1 MVKNKIYNYISLEL
15 FKSFILILFSLS
27 LIAWTVRAVNFLD
40 LIVDSGYSTYTYF
53 IYSFLNLTNILTKF
67 IPLSFLLAMLLTIIK
82 LERQNELIILWT
94 SGLSKIKLIN
104 IFFNLSVLILI
115 IQLFFAVFVTPN
127 ALNKS
132 RQVIKYSAIN
142 ASSIMLKINEFS
154 DSLKNTTF
162 YVEKINE
169 DGELENIFIRD
180 ETNLFSDLIA
190 SGANSSNIS
199 IFAKTGYLQGK
210 SLILF
215 NGVVQSQNSKEV
227 IEYLNFS
234 KTELF
239 LDNLTS
245 RTIKQPKIQE
255 TSTTNLIKC
264 LYDNQFIKNC
274 PPDKIKKEVLQNLSR
289 RIGMPFYIPVVSLVC
304 CFMLFSSTKKDKWY
318 RKYSVFIQGF
328 IILVLAEILVRYS
341 GFSKLNTI
349 IYFVTPFILTLFL
362 YSILLFK
369 INHEKA
375 K

>member
-1 MVKNKIYNYISLEL
+1 
-15 FKSFILILFSLS
+15 
-27 LIAWTVRAVNFLD
+27 
-40 LIVDSGYSTYTYF
+40 
-53 IYSFLNLTNILTKF
+53 
-67 IPLSFLLAMLLTIIK
+67 
-82 LERQNELIILWT
+82 
-94 SGLSKIKLIN
+94 
-104 IFFNLSVLILI
+104 
-115 IQLFFAVFVTPN
+115 
-127 ALNKS
+127 
-132 RQVIKYSAIN
+132 
-142 ASSIMLKINEFS
+142 MLKINEFS

-162 YVEKINE
+162 YVEKINQ

-190 SGANSSNIS
+190 AGTSTSNIS

-255 TSTTNLIKC
+255 TSTTNLIRC
-264 LYDNQFIKNC
+264 LYDKQFIKNC

-289 RIGMPFYIPVVSLVC
+289 RIGMPFYIPVGCLIC
-304 CFMLFSSTKKDKWY
+304 CFMLFSSSKNDKWY
-318 RKYSVFIQGF
+318 RKYSIFIQGF
-328 IILVLAEILVRYS
+328 TILVLAEILVRYS

-349 IYFVTPFILTLFL
+349 IYFVTPFVLILFL
-362 YSILLFK
+362 YSLLLLK
-369 INHEKA
+369 INYEKS